1 MHSLTLSLCVKNCRK
16 ASFNNGGGN
25 LHLIHLRRSKCEDE
39 NNEKQQGMV
48 DQRRDG
54 GPGPNNLDWRTGPK
68 QSRLVDLAQTISNK
82 THSRCSAFQSLLI
95 LVLKASAE
103 PFTAEQCICFFL

>member
-39 NNEKQQGMV
+39 NNEKQQGLA

-54 GPGPNNLDWRTGPK
+54 GPGPNNLDWRTWPK
-68 QSRLVDLAQTISNK
+68 QSRLADRAQTISTGGPGPNNLQVCLRLALK
-82 THSRCSAFQSLLI
+82 TKR
-95 LVLKASAE
+95 
-103 PFTAEQCICFFL
+103 TADAVRFNLC